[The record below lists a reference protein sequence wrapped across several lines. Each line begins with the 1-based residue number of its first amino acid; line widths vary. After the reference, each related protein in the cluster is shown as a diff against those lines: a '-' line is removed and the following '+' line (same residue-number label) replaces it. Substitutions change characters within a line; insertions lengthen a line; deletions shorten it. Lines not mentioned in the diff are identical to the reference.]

1 MVWDYQTVSVLWKDV
16 ANGGDW
22 VASWANGRTVV
33 GLPVLLNALGAT
45 GWELVSV
52 VPRIWDESVPR
63 DGHLQCQEMTL
74 IFKKPRNAV

>member
-1 MVWDYQTVSVLWKDV
+1 VS
-16 ANGGDW
+16 
-22 VASWANGRTVV
+22 
-33 GLPVLLNALGAT
+33 LPVLLNALGAT